1 MKHMHNRVNV
11 KKFFSY
17 AVGFPCR
24 CGASKPC
31 RPGFSTRSSQLDRV
45 AKRGMLT
52 HLVALATAEFNGRAP
67 FGAVSRFHKGAGP
80 PADVTSYIF
89 GVINGTFQ
97 HAGATIG
104 WTFLQSV
111 AMRAH

>member
-1 MKHMHNRVNV
+1 MMKHTHDRVNV

-67 FGAVSRFHKGAGP
+67 SVPSPGSTRAQDHP
-80 PADVTSYIF
+80 P
-89 GVINGTFQ
+89 
-97 HAGATIG
+97 
-104 WTFLQSV
+104 
-111 AMRAH
+111 M